1 MLPLVAV
8 LLAGAG
14 AAPLR
19 AASPALRAAARRD
32 VAAFLD
38 GQPAGASVEALVAAF
53 AARRAAR
60 EPDRAAGVHALKRAL
75 LKRRLFDVHAMAD
88 AADASVLDGACACPL
103 TSDECAETTVYNNTL
118 LHRPSDGSPME
129 LYYRETQPLD
139 AMLAGDANCQEL
151 QGFEVC
157 DDTPDCVP
165 STASLI
171 YDCDAAAATMLGVAQ
186 VRSAEL
192 DNDDAEVYAALA
204 DRTGGTVTGDDDM
217 FYGLTSQTVYVYT
230 LLELQGQVTCS
241 DGCNFYD
248 ACKTSC
254 GGLAAEGADQ
264 SLDLD
269 TSCTGVL
276 AYVTPAPTA
285 PPSTAAPSTA
295 APSLLP
301 APAPTLAPLPAPT
314 APPAPAPTAPPAPA
328 PTSTAAPTTSTPS
341 AAPTTATPT
350 TATAAPTTA
359 APTTAT
365 DAPTAGFPTPRPTW
379 GERRPTPAPR
389 RPTPAPTVAPA
400 PRPTWGTRRP
410 TRQPTRQPTDP
421 PFPFPFPPV
430 FPPDFDDDG
439 AGGGNGGGRGSRT
452 DDGAGGVA
460 PAPTPAP
467 TPATITT
474 SSSKKDDD
482 DTDAASG
489 GILALIIIAVL
500 LVLLALLYYLK
511 KRRDEAAAETE
522 APPELEAP
530 PPPVAVDDVEADAGA
545 IVVASEPPADAL
557 VPATDA
563 PAASTAIKTKINEAE
578 L

>member
-1 MLPLVAV
+1 MLPLVAI
-8 LLAGAG
+8 LLAGTG

-88 AADASVLDGACACPL
+88 AADASVLDGSCACPL
-103 TSDECAETTVYNNTL
+103 TADECAETTVYNNTL

-139 AMLAGDANCQEL
+139 AMLAGDAHCQEL

-157 DDTPDCVP
+157 DDSPDCVP

-204 DRTGGTVTGDDDM
+204 DRTSGAVTGDDDM

-276 AYVTPAPTA
+276 AHAA
-285 PPSTAAPSTA
+285 AHGPPS
-295 APSLLP
+295 L
-301 APAPTLAPLPAPT
+301 PLPVPD
-314 APPAPAPTAPPAPA
+314 
-328 PTSTAAPTTSTPS
+328 PTTT
-341 AAPTTATPT
+341 
-350 TATAAPTTA
+350 
-359 APTTAT
+359 
-365 DAPTAGFPTPRPTW
+365 
-379 GERRPTPAPR
+379 
-389 RPTPAPTVAPA
+389 
-400 PRPTWGTRRP
+400 
-410 TRQPTRQPTDP
+410 
-421 PFPFPFPPV
+421 
-430 FPPDFDDDG
+430 G

-482 DTDAASG
+482 DTDAAG

-500 LVLLALLYYLK
+500 VVLLALLYYLK
-511 KRRDEAAAETE
+511 KRRDEAAAEAE
-522 APPELEAP
+522 APPPELEAP
-530 PPPVAVDDVEADAGA
+530 PPPVAVDDVEADAA
-545 IVVASEPPADAL
+545 R
-557 VPATDA
+557 
-563 PAASTAIKTKINEAE
+563 STAIKTKINEAE

>member
-60 EPDRAAGVHALKRAL
+60 EPDRAAGVHALTRAL
-75 LKRRLFDVHAMAD
+75 LKRRLFDVRAMAD
-88 AADASVLDGACACPL
+88 AADASVLDGDCSCPL
-103 TSDECAETTVYNNTL
+103 TADECAETTVYNNTL

-157 DDTPDCVP
+157 DDSPDCVP

-204 DRTGGTVTGDDDM
+204 DRTGGAVTGDDDM
-217 FYGLTSQTVYVYT
+217 FYGLSSQTVYVYT

-269 TSCTGVL
+269 TSCTGQDKSDSTSL
-276 AYVTPAPTA
+276 QRECSARARSGKSIHASRPFREMIARPKISRNEWKPAELGAFEVGNFALLSRPGRRL
-285 PPSTAAPSTA
+285 PEAAHLRVRA
-295 APSLLP
+295 A
-301 APAPTLAPLPAPT
+301 
-314 APPAPAPTAPPAPA
+314 
-328 PTSTAAPTTSTPS
+328 
-341 AAPTTATPT
+341 
-350 TATAAPTTA
+350 
-359 APTTAT
+359 
-365 DAPTAGFPTPRPTW
+365 R
-379 GERRPTPAPR
+379 E
-389 RPTPAPTVAPA
+389 
-400 PRPTWGTRRP
+400 
-410 TRQPTRQPTDP
+410 
-421 PFPFPFPPV
+421 PV
-430 FPPDFDDDG
+430 H
-439 AGGGNGGGRGSRT
+439 GGGGGRPPGRA
-452 DDGAGGVA
+452 AGGPGPGAPEEPPPGPARPLRGVALLDRRERAEPRAA
-460 PAPTPAP
+460 PAREVPRRGQRPLRQAR
-467 TPATITT
+467 
-474 SSSKKDDD
+474 
-482 DTDAASG
+482 DA
-489 GILALIIIAVL
+489 
-500 LVLLALLYYLK
+500 
-511 KRRDEAAAETE
+511 DEQ
-522 APPELEAP
+522 PRGRQP
-530 PPPVAVDDVEADAGA
+530 
-545 IVVASEPPADAL
+545 DAL
-557 VPATDA
+557 PRAQEPGVDT
-563 PAASTAIKTKINEAE
+563 
-578 L
+578 

>member
-19 AASPALRAAARRD
+19 AASPAPRAAARRD

-88 AADASVLDGACACPL
+88 AADASVLDGSCACPL
-103 TSDECAETTVYNNTL
+103 TADECAETTVYNNTL

-139 AMLAGDANCQEL
+139 AMLAGDAHCQEL

-157 DDTPDCVP
+157 DDSPDCVP

-186 VRSAEL
+186 
-192 DNDDAEVYAALA
+192 
-204 DRTGGTVTGDDDM
+204 VTGDDDM

-276 AYVTPAPTA
+276 EYVTPAPTA

-295 APSLLP
+295 APSPLP

-314 APPAPAPTAPPAPA
+314 APPRQRRG
-328 PTSTAAPTTSTPS
+328 AAS
-341 AAPTTATPT
+341 ASAGGDGAHDV
-350 TATAAPTTA
+350 
-359 APTTAT
+359 
-365 DAPTAGFPTPRPTW
+365 DAQRGP
-379 GERRPTPAPR
+379 
-389 RPTPAPTVAPA
+389 
-400 PRPTWGTRRP
+400 
-410 TRQPTRQPTDP
+410 
-421 PFPFPFPPV
+421 
-430 FPPDFDDDG
+430 DDG
-439 AGGGNGGGRGSRT
+439 DT
-452 DDGAGGVA
+452 DDGDGGADDGGADDGDGRAHGGV
-460 PAPTPAP
+460 P
-467 TPATITT
+467 
-474 SSSKKDDD
+474 
-482 DTDAASG
+482 DAA
-489 GILALIIIAVL
+489 AD
-500 LVLLALLYYLK
+500 
-511 KRRDEAAAETE
+511 KRRDEAAAEAE
-522 APPELEAP
+522 APPPELEAP

-545 IVVASEPPADAL
+545 LVVASEPPADAL